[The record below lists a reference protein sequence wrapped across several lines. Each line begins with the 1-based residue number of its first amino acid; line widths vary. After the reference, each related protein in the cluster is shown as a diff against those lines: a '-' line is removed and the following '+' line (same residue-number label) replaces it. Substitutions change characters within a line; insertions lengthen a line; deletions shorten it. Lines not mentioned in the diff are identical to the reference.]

1 MRAKFL
7 TLPVLAAVSYAGVA
21 VASSPPTNA
30 LALSEIIGLVESQ
43 VSFKYIDEV
52 NWDNDGYWEV
62 EYIDNNGRKVEIKID
77 PVTGKLRK

>member
-7 TLPVLAAVSYAGVA
+7 VLPALAAVSYAGVA
-21 VASSPPTNA
+21 FASSPPTNA
-30 LALSEIIGLVESQ
+30 IALSEIIGLVESQ

-62 EYIDNNGRKVEIKID
+62 EYIDDNGRKVEIKID
-77 PVTGKLRK
+77 PVTGKIRK

>member
-7 TLPVLAAVSYAGVA
+7 VLPALAAVSYAGVA
-21 VASSPPTNA
+21 FASSPPTNA

-62 EYIDNNGRKVEIKID
+62 EYIDDNGRKVEIKID
-77 PVTGKLRK
+77 PVTGKIRK